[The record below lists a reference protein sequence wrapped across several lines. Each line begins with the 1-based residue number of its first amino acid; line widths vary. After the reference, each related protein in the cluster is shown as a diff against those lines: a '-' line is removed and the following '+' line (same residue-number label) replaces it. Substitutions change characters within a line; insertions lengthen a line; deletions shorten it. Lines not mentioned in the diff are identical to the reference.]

1 MQPCVHFALRLMGVR
16 TEVGRVQVLNTCG
29 QYMGEVRRAVAEAHD
44 FTTGRPITIMP
55 PPPLLVLFS
64 FFSFQTTG
72 QSTSSLKSIDFTIF
86 LSSEFVSLTSIREEE
101 IRVGE

>member
-1 MQPCVHFALRLMGVR
+1 MRTCVHFALRLMGVR
-16 TEVGRVQVLNTCG
+16 TEDGRVQVLYTCG

-55 PPPLLVLFS
+55 PPPLLV

-86 LSSEFVSLTSIREEE
+86 LSSEFVSLTSLREEE